1 MKIAL
6 FRAAAVLDL
15 LVGTRDRWFLWLPV
29 GIGAGIALYF
39 ALPGEPGLVVA
50 LAPAAGA
57 IAAYGALRRRPG
69 AAVILLALSSVAL
82 GFAAAKL
89 RAEAVGTPVLGHRL
103 GPLDLV
109 ASVDEM
115 EARPGE
121 RPRAVL
127 SDLSGGDGQV
137 ALPRRIRV
145 TFDPDMMAAPFP
157 PGARIRFTGILLPPP
172 GPVMPGAPDYG
183 RNLWFDGIGA
193 VGYATAAPQVLAGS
207 AGGLD
212 AWRQRAADG
221 LVAAMPA
228 PEGGIAAALMLGLR
242 GAVPEAVEARWRAAG
257 ISHILSISG
266 LHIGLA
272 AGVVLFTLRLG
283 LAAVPVLSLRAPVKK
298 WAAAAAIL
306 GAGAYMVVA
315 GMDVPA
321 QRSFIMTA
329 IVLVAVLVDRL
340 AITLRLVAIAAA
352 IVLLIEPESLAA
364 PGFGM
369 SFASVTALV
378 AAYEAARTRVAGWR
392 AGGGWLRRGLLAL
405 GGILASSVIATLATA
420 PFAIAHFGR
429 LSIYGLVANLLA
441 IPVTGFVIMP
451 AAVATAALAP
461 LGLEAPAL
469 AVLGFGIRLVDDLAL
484 AIEPLPGAA
493 LAVPAMGQGA
503 LLLFV
508 LGGLCLC
515 LWRGGL
521 RLSGLPL
528 VAAGAV
534 LWLAGT
540 AVPPLLLVHG
550 EGRAVA
556 APVGGRLL
564 ALPPASPRF
573 VVEQWAERLGLPA
586 PEIRPAR
593 EVCRQG
599 ICTLGLADG
608 TEVSVVSARAT
619 AAPACTAIIVWLKD
633 GEPMC
638 PASSLVLSRERL
650 AASGVLTVAAKGKL
664 QAAEAGRG
672 LRPWTPAYWAGG
684 ARPDQ

>member
-1 MKIAL
+1 ML
-6 FRAAAVLDL
+6 LRPVAVLDL
-15 LVGTRDRWFLWLPV
+15 LVGMRDRWFLWLPV
-29 GIGAGIALYF
+29 GIAAGVGLYF
-39 ALPGEPGLVVA
+39 ALPGEPGLVPSLLPA
-50 LAPAAGA
+50 LGCSAAFV
-57 IAAYGALRRRPG
+57 LSRRRPG
-69 AAVILLALSSVAL
+69 AAVAMLALAAVAL

-89 RAEAVGTPVLGHRL
+89 RAEVVGTPVLAARL
-103 GPLDLV
+103 GPVTMD
-109 ASVDEM
+109 ARIDEM

-127 SDLSGGDGQV
+127 GDLPAFAGRIL
-137 ALPRRIRV
+137 LPRRVRV
-145 TFDPDMMAAPFP
+145 TFDPDMLPAPPP
-157 PGARIRFTGILLPPP
+157 PGTRIRFTGILLPPP
-172 GPVMPGAPDYG
+172 GPVLPGAPDYA
-183 RNLWFDGIGA
+183 RNLWFEGIGA
-193 VGYATAAPQVLAGS
+193 VGYATAAPEFVAGTS
-207 AGGLD
+207 GGLD
-212 AWRQRAADG
+212 AWRQHVADG

-242 GAVPEAVEARWRAAG
+242 GAVPEAVEERWRAAG

-272 AGVVLFTLRLG
+272 AGVVLFVLRLG
-283 LAAVPVLSLRAPVKK
+283 LAAAAPLSLRFPVKK

-306 GAGAYMVVA
+306 SAGAYMVVA

-352 IVLLIEPESLAA
+352 IILLIEPESLAA

-378 AAYEAARTRVAGWR
+378 AAYEALRPAIARWR

-405 GGILASSVIATLATA
+405 GGILVSSVIATLATA

-429 LSIYGLVANLLA
+429 LSVYGLVANLVA
-441 IPVTGFVIMP
+441 IPLTGFIIMP
-451 AAVATAALAP
+451 AAVATAVLAP

-503 LLLFV
+503 LLLFG

-515 LWRGGL
+515 LWRGL
-521 RLSGLPL
+521 FRLSGLPL
-528 VAAGAV
+528 LAAGTMV
-534 LWLAGT
+534 WLAGMD
-540 AVPPLLLVHG
+540 APPRLLIHG

-573 VVEQWAERLGLPA
+573 VVEQWAERLGLPE
-586 PEIRPAR
+586 PDILPAR
-593 EVCRQG
+593 QACRKG
-599 ICTLGLADG
+599 ICTLGLGDG
-608 TEVSVVSARAT
+608 ARLTLVSARASET
-619 AAPACTAIIVWLKD
+619 PACTAIVILLRGD
-633 GEPMC
+633 PLAC
-638 PASSLVLSRERL
+638 PATTLVITREDL
-650 AASGVLTVAAKGKL
+650 AGSGTLVVTADGQLR
-664 QAAEAGRG
+664 AAEAGRG
-672 LRPWTPAYWAGG
+672 LRPWTPAY
-684 ARPDQ
+684 RPGQ

>member
-1 MKIAL
+1 MKFAL
-6 FRAAAVLDL
+6 NPAVALLDP
-15 LVGTRDRWFLWLPV
+15 LVGMRDRWFLWLPV

-39 ALPGEPGLVVA
+39 ALPVEPSPLASALPALVF
-50 LAPAAGA
+50 G
-57 IAAYGALRRRPG
+57 AAYVGLRRHKG
-69 AAVILLALSSVAL
+69 LAVVLLALLALSL
-82 GFAAAKL
+82 GFGAAKW
-89 RAEAVGTPVLGHRL
+89 RAERVGTSVLAQRL
-103 GPLDLV
+103 APLELEARV
-109 ASVDEM
+109 HEM

-127 SDLSGGDGQV
+127 GDILGGDGH
-137 ALPRRIRV
+137 APLPRRIRV
-145 TFDPDMMAAPFP
+145 TFDPDMLAAPFP

-193 VGYATAAPQVLAGS
+193 VGYATAAPQLLAGS

-221 LVAAMPA
+221 LVLAMPA

-272 AGVVLFTLRLG
+272 AGVILFSLRLL
-283 LAAVPVLSLRAPVKK
+283 LAAVPFLSLRFPVKK

-306 GAGAYMVVA
+306 SAGAYMVVA

-321 QRSFIMTA
+321 QRSFIMTG
-329 IVLVAVLVDRL
+329 IVLFAVLVDRL

-352 IVLLIEPESLAA
+352 IVLLIEPESLTA

-378 AAYEAARTRVAGWR
+378 AAYEAARTRVASWR

-429 LSIYGLVANLLA
+429 LSVYGLAANLLA

-451 AAVATAALAP
+451 AAVATAVLAP

-469 AVLGFGIRLVDDLAL
+469 AVLGFGIRLVDDLAI

-493 LAVPAMGQGA
+493 MAVPAMGQGA

-515 LWRGGL
+515 LWRGGF

-528 VAAGAV
+528 IAAGFA

-540 AVPPLLLVHG
+540 MQTPLLLIHG

-586 PEIRPAR
+586 PDILPAR
-593 EVCRQG
+593 DVCRRG
-599 ICTLGLADG
+599 ICTLKLG
-608 TEVSVVSARAT
+608 TGGEVTVASSRAT
-619 AAPACTAIIVWLKD
+619 EAPACTAVVIQLKD
-633 GEPMC
+633 EALDC
-638 PASSLVLSRERL
+638 PANSLVLTGNDL
-650 AASGVLTVAAKGKL
+650 AGSGVLTVAVDGETRSV
-664 QAAEAGRG
+664 EAGRG
-672 LRPWTPAYWAGG
+672 LRPWTPAYWARS
-684 ARPDQ
+684 APTAQ

>member
-1 MKIAL
+1 
-6 FRAAAVLDL
+6 
-15 LVGTRDRWFLWLPV
+15 
-29 GIGAGIALYF
+29 
-39 ALPGEPGLVVA
+39 
-50 LAPAAGA
+50 
-57 IAAYGALRRRPG
+57 
-69 AAVILLALSSVAL
+69 
-82 GFAAAKL
+82 
-89 RAEAVGTPVLGHRL
+89 
-103 GPLDLV
+103 
-109 ASVDEM
+109 
-115 EARPGE
+115 
-121 RPRAVL
+121 
-127 SDLSGGDGQV
+127 
-137 ALPRRIRV
+137 
-145 TFDPDMMAAPFP
+145 
-157 PGARIRFTGILLPPP
+157 
-172 GPVMPGAPDYG
+172 
-183 RNLWFDGIGA
+183 
-193 VGYATAAPQVLAGS
+193 
-207 AGGLD
+207 
-212 AWRQRAADG
+212 
-221 LVAAMPA
+221 

-242 GAVPEAVEARWRAAG
+242 GAVPEAVEERWRAAG

-272 AGVVLFTLRLG
+272 AGIVLFALRFL
-283 LAAVPVLSLRAPVKK
+283 LASIAPLSLRLPVKK

-306 GAGAYMVVA
+306 SAGAYMVVA

-352 IVLLIEPESLAA
+352 IILLIEPESLSA

-378 AAYEAARTRVAGWR
+378 AVYEAARPRIAAWR
-392 AGGGWLRRGLLAL
+392 AGGGWFRRGWLAL
-405 GGILASSVIATLATA
+405 GGILVSSVIATLATA

-441 IPVTGFVIMP
+441 IPLTGFVIMP

-461 LGLEAPAL
+461 FGLEAPAL

-515 LWRGGL
+515 LWRGGF

-528 VAAGAV
+528 LAAGCV
-534 LWLAGT
+534 VWLAGVG
-540 AVPPLLLVHG
+540 ASPRLLIHG

-573 VVEQWAERLGLPA
+573 VVEQWAERLGLPE
-586 PEIRPAR
+586 PEVLAAR
-593 EVCRQG
+593 EACRKG
-599 ICTLGLADG
+599 ICSLTLEGGDQV
-608 TEVSVVSARAT
+608 TVVSDRA
-619 AAPACTAIIVWLKD
+619 AAVPECTAVVILLRETAID
-633 GEPMC
+633 C
-638 PASSLVLSRERL
+638 PAPTTIITRTRLSG
-650 AASGVLTVAAKGKL
+650 SGVLVLTADGRL
-664 QAAEAGRG
+664 ETAEAGRG
-672 LRPWTPAYWAGG
+672 RRPWTPGY
-684 ARPDQ
+684 RPDQ